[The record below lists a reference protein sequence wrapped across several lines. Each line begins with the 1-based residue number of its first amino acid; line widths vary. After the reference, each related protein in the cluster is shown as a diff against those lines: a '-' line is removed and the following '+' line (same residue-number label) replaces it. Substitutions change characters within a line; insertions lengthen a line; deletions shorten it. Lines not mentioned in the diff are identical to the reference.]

1 MRARCRLAVVCWCF
15 GASLAG
21 CHSLLVSRE
30 PADTVYAPGLPPATP
45 LAPRV
50 DSVLTLERPYARPG
64 LDSERIV
71 VTLPDRR
78 LDVLSGAR
86 WSAPAV
92 ELVQALLVESLRARG
107 GWREVVSDRSR
118 FAGGYVLYSE
128 IRAFSADY
136 ERAGAAPLVR
146 VWLHGDLGRSNGR
159 DLLGTFDAHGEA
171 QASADRQTAVVAAF
185 ESALATALVQ
195 FGTQAHEAAVA
206 AEAAAALP
214 PEGRENRAPG
224 PHQ

>member
-1 MRARCRLAVVCWCF
+1 MRARFRLAVVCWCL
-15 GASLAG
+15 GAGLAG
-21 CHSLLVSRE
+21 CRSLLVSQE
-30 PADTVYAPGLPPATP
+30 PADIVYAPGLPPASP
-45 LAPRV
+45 LVPRV
-50 DSVLTLERPYARPG
+50 DSVLILERPYARPG

-78 LDVLSGAR
+78 LDVLAGAR

-92 ELVQALLVESLRARG
+92 ELVQALLVDSLRARA

-118 FAGGYVLYSE
+118 FAGGYALYTE

-136 ERAGAAPLVR
+136 ERAGTAPLVR
-146 VWLHGDLGRSNGR
+146 VWLHGELGRTNGR
-159 DLLGTFDAHGEA
+159 DLLRTFDAHGEA

-195 FGTQAHEAAVA
+195 FGTEAHEAALA
-206 AEAAAALP
+206 AEATAALP
-214 PEGRENRAPG
+214 PEARENRSPG
-224 PHQ
+224 SHQ